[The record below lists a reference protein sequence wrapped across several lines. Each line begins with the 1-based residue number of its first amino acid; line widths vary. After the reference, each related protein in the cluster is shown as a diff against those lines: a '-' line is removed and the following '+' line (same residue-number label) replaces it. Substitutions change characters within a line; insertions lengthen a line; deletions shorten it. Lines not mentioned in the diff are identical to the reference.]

1 MSAVCRLAVRR
12 LRPRF
17 RSRQVCAVVAGLIGS
32 CTSVA
37 AQATTNGNVTVGADL
52 FPNHDNAAEIRSRIF
67 IEELIDPSPQLRIS
81 LAGFADGLIAHRPAN
96 TSEDDQVIDGV
107 VGVLDASVTWKRRR
121 MDLLAGFSRLSWGR
135 LDELQPTDV
144 VNPLDASRF
153 FFESR
158 SEARLPVGLVRVRG
172 YITENTTLE
181 GVYVPFFR
189 RGRFDQLDE
198 PTSPFNVGQQFT
210 GGVACLAIGCPT
222 VLPVEVTRREPAAT
236 WKNGQGGARFN
247 ATTGRVD
254 WSLSAYRG
262 LEPFGFG
269 APSRLPPTAPV
280 FPIDIVYP
288 RFTMIGGDFETVRG
302 QWGLRG
308 EVAAFVDDN
317 FQGYLRVVSGS
328 SVDAGVGV
336 DRQAGAYRISG
347 TVLFHREAYDEP
359 IGSSGGIA
367 VSSRSNLSLI
377 LSADRT
383 FSRERYRLRTFA
395 VYTPDESNAF
405 LRAIAVANL
414 RDNVALEGSLGW
426 FVGTGQNLIGTFA
439 DSDFVYARL
448 KYSF

>member
-1 MSAVCRLAVRR
+1 
-12 LRPRF
+12 
-17 RSRQVCAVVAGLIGS
+17 
-32 CTSVA
+32 
-37 AQATTNGNVTVGADL
+37 
-52 FPNHDNAAEIRSRIF
+52 
-67 IEELIDPSPQLRIS
+67 
-81 LAGFADGLIAHRPAN
+81 
-96 TSEDDQVIDGV
+96 
-107 VGVLDASVTWKRRR
+107 
-121 MDLLAGFSRLSWGR
+121 MDLIAGFSRLSWGR

-158 SEARLPVGLVRVRG
+158 SEARLPVGLVRIRG

-254 WSLSAYRG
+254 WSVSAYRG

-269 APSRLPPTAPV
+269 ALSRLPPTAPV

-308 EVAAFVDDN
+308 ELAAFVDDN

-347 TVLFHREAYDEP
+347 TALFHREAYDEP
-359 IGSSGGIA
+359 IGSNGGIV

-383 FSRERYRLRTFA
+383 FSRERYRLRSFA

-405 LRAIAVANL
+405 LRTIGIANL

-448 KYSF
+448 KYYF

>member
-1 MSAVCRLAVRR
+1 MTAACRLVVRR
-12 LRPRF
+12 QGARF
-17 RSRQVCAVVAGLIGS
+17 WSRQVGFVAGVLIALS
-32 CTSVA
+32 IPAA
-37 AQATTNGNVTVGADL
+37 AQTTTNGNVTVAGDL
-52 FPNHDNAAEIRSRIF
+52 FPNRENAAEIRSRIF
-67 IEELIDPSPQLRIS
+67 IEELIDPSPQVRIS

-96 TSEDDQVIDGV
+96 TSEDDRVTDGV
-107 VGVLDASVTWKRRR
+107 LGVIDASVSWKRRR
-121 MDLLAGFSRLSWGR
+121 MDLLAGFSRISWGR

-158 SEARLPVGLVRVRG
+158 SEARLPVGLLRVRG
-172 YITENTTLE
+172 YLTENTTLE

-198 PTSPFNVGQQFT
+198 PTSPFNVGQQFN
-210 GGVACLAIGCPT
+210 GGVVCLAIGCPT

-236 WKNGQGGARFN
+236 WKNGQAGARFN
-247 ATTGRVD
+247 ATSGRVD

-269 APSRLPPTAPV
+269 TLSPASPTAPI
-280 FPIDIVYP
+280 FPVDIVYP

-308 EVAAFVDDN
+308 EVAAFVEDN
-317 FQGYLRVVSGS
+317 FQGYLQVVSGS

-347 TVLFHREAYDEP
+347 TALFHREAYDEP
-359 IGSSGGIA
+359 IGSSDGM
-367 VSSRSNLSLI
+367 VSTRSNLSLI

-405 LRAIAVANL
+405 LRAIGIANL
-414 RDNVALEGSLGW
+414 RDNLALEGSIGW

-448 KYSF
+448 KYYF